1 MYTVTY
7 YPTDYFNHFE
17 FDPGDHSYKRNNH
30 AWNEPPSFCVRL
42 WVFEM
47 PDD

>member
-7 YPTDYFNHFE
+7 YPLNDLVR
-17 FDPGDHSYKRNNH
+17 FDEGDNTSKRLNEHWNNG
-30 AWNEPPSFCVRL
+30 PSFCVRL

-47 PDD
+47 PLD